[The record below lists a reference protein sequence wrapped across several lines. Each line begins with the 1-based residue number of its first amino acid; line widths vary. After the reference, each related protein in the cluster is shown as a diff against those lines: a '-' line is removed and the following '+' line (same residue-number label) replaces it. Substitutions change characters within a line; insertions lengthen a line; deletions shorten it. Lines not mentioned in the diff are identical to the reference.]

1 MPDFERVLRK
11 LAIDCCDGPH
21 AQAVLK
27 SYYKGL
33 DRGRVECCI
42 ISCILVTV
50 TVIVA
55 LLKNQ

>member
-11 LAIDCCDGPH
+11 LAIDCCDDPH
-21 AQAVLK
+21 EQAVLK

-42 ISCILVTV
+42 ISCILVI
-50 TVIVA
+50 VIVA
-55 LLKNQ
+55 LLKN

>member
-1 MPDFERVLRK
+1 MPDFERVIRK

-33 DRGRVECCI
+33 DRGRVEGCI
-42 ISCILVTV
+42 ISCILAL
-50 TVIVA
+50 VIVA
-55 LLKNQ
+55 LLKN